1 MLNLLLFQK
10 DNSSWMCSEQELKNN
25 ILLTKDGEHQED
37 VVAVLE
43 IHKCL
48 KLQISSF
55 SCLSSVSLCVRLFPS
70 SVFFPDLDNFFV
82 CVDLSAEDDMQ
93 IDEKCVET
101 GN

>member
-10 DNSSWMCSEQELKNN
+10 DNSSWTCSEQELKNN
-25 ILLTKDGEHQED
+25 ILTKDGEHQED

-55 SCLSSVSLCVRLFPS
+55 SCLSSVLLCVKLFPS
-70 SVFFPDLDNFFV
+70 SVFF
-82 CVDLSAEDDMQ
+82 S
-93 IDEKCVET
+93 
-101 GN
+101 